1 MERARDIRNQNL
13 EENSQLDAERLKIAA
28 EREQIL
34 KAREQLVEKERSEIE
49 RRDFMKMIVRTAENA
64 REIAKDGQRQ
74 IIQDRETRL
83 SRE

>member
-1 MERARDIRNQNL
+1 MRNQNL
-13 EENSQLDAERLKIAA
+13 EENSQMDAERLKIAA

-34 KAREQLVEKERSEIE
+34 KAREQLEEKERSEIE
-49 RRDFMKMIVRTAENA
+49 RRDFMKMIVKTAENA

>member
-1 MERARDIRNQNL
+1 MERARDMRNQNL
-13 EENSQLDAERLKIAA
+13 EENSQMDAERLKIAA

-34 KAREQLVEKERSEIE
+34 KAREQLEEKERSEIE
-49 RRDFMKMIVRTAENA
+49 RRDFMKMIVKTAENA